1 MKKKLLTVLVAL
13 VLCVSLTAI
22 LVACGND
29 GLGAGSGNSGTN
41 KPGGNAKAMSTTQ
54 IVAFSAATTGN
65 MLYSISSSAGG
76 AAGIAADT
84 ALTDEE
90 IDRIDEQIAFIE
102 SFIGSNPM
110 AIEQI
115 VPVDREGYE
124 YQLKIS
130 TTDLAGN
137 AETYTLYFNQ
147 SATGGS
153 QIADVDDDDDDDDID
168 ELETETK
175 FTLNGLMIVGEK
187 EFTLSGEKKSKTE
200 GNETETELAIDSEGL
215 NKIELKQESENEG
228 AENEEEFS
236 YKIYSRASATAAW
249 GSPVKSFSLEVEIEN
264 GEQEIELKSS
274 DAANG
279 SHRFEKEIEN
289 NKTVIK
295 VIEKKGAQ
303 VKVIKV
309 KIEDGKYTYYDAN
322 GQKIE
327 ERVHAPVVPQPE
339 PPVTPE
345 PSVPDTPVEPTPEVT
360 PTV

>member
-65 MLYSISSSAGG
+65 MLYSIPSSAGG

-153 QIADVDDDDDDDDID
+153 QIADVDDDDDD

-175 FTLNGLMIVGEK
+175 FTLNGLMIVGDK
-187 EFTLSGEKKSKTE
+187 EFTLSGEKKSETE
-200 GNETETELAIDSEGL
+200 GNETETELELIAIDSEGL
-215 NKIELKQESENEG
+215 NKIEFKQESENEG
-228 AENEEEFS
+228 AENDEEFS

-279 SHRFEKEIEN
+279 SLRFEKEIEN

-303 VKVIKV
+303 VKVIKSRS
-309 KIEDGKYTYYDAN
+309 KTAN
-322 GQKIE
+322 
-327 ERVHAPVVPQPE
+327 
-339 PPVTPE
+339 
-345 PSVPDTPVEPTPEVT
+345 T
-360 PTV
+360 PTMTQTDKRSQSAFTLPSSLSPSLR